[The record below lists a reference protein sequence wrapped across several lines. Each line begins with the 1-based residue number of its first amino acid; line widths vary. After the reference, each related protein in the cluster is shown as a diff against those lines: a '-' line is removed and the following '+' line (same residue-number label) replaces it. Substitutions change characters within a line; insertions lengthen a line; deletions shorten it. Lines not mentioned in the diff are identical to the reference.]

1 MTSHSRGAILRPGDA
16 STSQPTLS
24 LFIAVNGRLVHR
36 MNLQGPPRVCRKS
49 RQAQKGRIEDSFI
62 ALRKLINM
70 EQRIG
75 NLKLTLR
82 LSPRYFKGTL
92 PVTESVVL
100 PPN

>member
-1 MTSHSRGAILRPGDA
+1 
-16 STSQPTLS
+16 
-24 LFIAVNGRLVHR
+24 
-36 MNLQGPPRVCRKS
+36 MNLQGPLRVCRKS

-62 ALRKLINM
+62 ALRKLINT

-100 PPN
+100 PPNLRDEHHAPIAADNLFEVPIRNVAGTHPRRPVRL